1 MMPNEDTVAQRVN
14 KQACVLL
21 VEDDNALRRML
32 EVTLRRAG
40 YQVIAAADGLE
51 AMKLALSSP
60 VDIVVTDAM
69 MPNLSGQAFCRLL
82 KSSPKL
88 SHIKTI
94 LLSGL
99 DREEGSPERELA
111 DAFLSK
117 PVLKQDLTDC
127 IERLLL
133 SA

>member
-1 MMPNEDTVAQRVN
+1 MADEGAVAQRTD

-21 VEDDNALRRML
+21 VEDDSALRRML
-32 EVTLRRAG
+32 EVTLRRSG
-40 YQVIAAADGLE
+40 YKVIAAEDGVE

-69 MPNLSGQAFCRLL
+69 MPNLTGQEFCRLL
-82 KSSPKL
+82 RSRPEL

-94 LLSGL
+94 LLSGVE
-99 DREEGSPERELA
+99 REEGSPERQMA

-127 IERLLL
+127 IERLLQ

>member
-1 MMPNEDTVAQRVN
+1 MASVELD

-40 YQVIAAADGLE
+40 YQVITAADGLE
-51 AMKLALSSP
+51 AMKLAHSSP

-69 MPNLSGQAFCRLL
+69 MPNLSGQEFCRLL
-82 KSSPKL
+82 RSSPKL
-88 SHIKTI
+88 SHIKII

-99 DREEGSPERELA
+99 EREEGSPERELA

>member
-1 MMPNEDTVAQRVN
+1 MALGVD
-14 KQACVLL
+14 KQASVLL
-21 VEDDNALRRML
+21 VEDDHALRRML

-40 YQVIAAADGLE
+40 YHVISAADGVE

-69 MPNLSGQAFCRLL
+69 MPNLSSQAFCRLL
-82 KSSPKL
+82 RGSPNL
-88 SHIKTI
+88 SHIKAI

-127 IERLLL
+127 IELLLL

>member
-1 MMPNEDTVAQRVN
+1 MAQGVD
-14 KQACVLL
+14 KQVCVLL
-21 VEDDNALRRML
+21 VEDDKALRRML

-40 YQVIAAADGLE
+40 YQVITASDGLE
-51 AMKLALSSP
+51 AMNVAFSSP
-60 VDIVVTDAM
+60 VDIVVTDAV
-69 MPNLSGQAFCRLL
+69 MPNLSGQDVCRLVR
-82 KSSPKL
+82 SNPKL

-99 DREEGSPERELA
+99 EREVGNPDRELA

-117 PVLKQDLTDC
+117 PVSQQDLKEC

>member
-1 MMPNEDTVAQRVN
+1 MGNKDTVAQRVD
-14 KQACVLL
+14 KQARVLL

-40 YQVIAAADGLE
+40 YQVITAADGLE
-51 AMKLALSSP
+51 AMKLAFSSP

-69 MPNLSGQAFCRLL
+69 MPNLSGQEFCRLL
-82 KSSPKL
+82 KGSPKL

-99 DREEGSPERELA
+99 ERE
-111 DAFLSK
+111 
-117 PVLKQDLTDC
+117 
-127 IERLLL
+127 
-133 SA
+133 

>member
-1 MMPNEDTVAQRVN
+1 MGDKNALAQGID
-14 KQACVLL
+14 KQASVLL
-21 VEDDNALRRML
+21 VEDDHALRRML

-40 YQVIAAADGLE
+40 YHVISAADGVE

-69 MPNLSGQAFCRLL
+69 MPNLSGQEFCRLL
-82 KSSPKL
+82 RGSPNL
-88 SHIKTI
+88 SHIKII

-99 DREEGSPERELA
+99 EREEGSPERELA